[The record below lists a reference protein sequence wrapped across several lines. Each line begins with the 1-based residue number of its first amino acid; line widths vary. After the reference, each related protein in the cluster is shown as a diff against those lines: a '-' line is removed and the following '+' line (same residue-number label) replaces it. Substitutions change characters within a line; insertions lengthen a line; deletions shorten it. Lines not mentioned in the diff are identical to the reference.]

1 MQDRAKLTLQIKKYK
16 QVQLEKADGQLFN
29 VLQLVDTIEWETQ
42 ELQVFNALK
51 EGNATLNDIHQVSA

>member
-1 MQDRAKLTLQIKKYK
+1 MKKYK

-51 EGNATLNDIHQVSA
+51 EGTETLNGIHQVSP